1 MAKLIPLIHL
11 IKTADFRLMSC
22 NLHLD
27 KDPLKKDDFLGE
39 ARVNVPKNNEQ
50 ETITLPLT
58 GKGTKGNVTVE
69 FFASDDEEYTNCTK

>member
-1 MAKLIPLIHL
+1 
-11 IKTADFRLMSC
+11 MSC

-39 ARVNVPKNNEQ
+39 AKINLPKNDEL

-69 FFASDDEEYTNCTK
+69 FYTAENEEYENCTK